1 MLPSIHDFFRA
12 TVRSRHRIAVSTCGV
27 LFFLCVANAAA
38 DHPATSTGVLPSEK
52 PSRPAPAQPQ
62 EILAEVGIGP
72 AELEKLQHTKSILQQ
87 SDSRSVVLQIL
98 YRLAGMPLRI
108 GQRRIPR
115 RTHDSTTIRCRSA
128 RLSLSVAECHRL
140 TLSH

>member
-38 DHPATSTGVLPSEK
+38 DHPTTSTGVLPSEK
-52 PSRPAPAQPQ
+52 PSGPAPAQPQ

-98 YRLAGMPLRI
+98 YRLAGMPLRNLEYWAAENSEADTRQHDNPLSI
-108 GQRRIPR
+108 GK
-115 RTHDSTTIRCRSA
+115 TI
-128 RLSLSVAECHRL
+128 SVSGRV
-140 TLSH
+140 